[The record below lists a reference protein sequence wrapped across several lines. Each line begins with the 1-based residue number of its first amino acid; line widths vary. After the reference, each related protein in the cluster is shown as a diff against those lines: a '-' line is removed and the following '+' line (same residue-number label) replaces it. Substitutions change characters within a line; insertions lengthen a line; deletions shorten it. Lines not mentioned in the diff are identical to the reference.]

1 MQNATNFL
9 KISLYKTM
17 KRNSLEIADAKA
29 QLIKRNLDILNA
41 AKTEVR
47 ELTDEENEEF
57 KENEEE
63 IQKLDEEMKELEDEL
78 ENKENKDG
86 EETDPDEKDK
96 NTENRKMEKTKFNLM
111 QELRNAMETGKSIK
125 LEQRAYTIQSEGED
139 LVETDVYNI
148 LEPLRAKNVL
158 VNAGAHFYTG
168 LVGDVQIP
176 VMSGGQV
183 FWAAETGA
191 ASDGSGS
198 FTSVSLAPKRLTA
211 KFPISLQFLAQDS
224 VDAEGAIRRDI
235 INALND
241 KLEATILGNAAG
253 TTTQPA
259 GMFYNQTPDEIASF
273 ADITAL
279 EADIE
284 AANVYGDCKYVM
296 APSAKAAL
304 RGMIKGTNATG
315 MVFENNAVDGTDAL
329 VTSNVATDKLIYGDF
344 SNLVIGQWGDIQID
358 VVRDTASLANGCV
371 TIVLNSFWDA
381 QIARAEAF
389 GYGVIDRD

>member
-9 KISLYKTM
+9 KISLYNNM
-17 KRNSLEIADAKA
+17 KMNSLEITDKKA
-29 QLIKRNLDILNA
+29 TLVKRNLDILA
-41 AKTEVR
+41 LAKNEVR

-57 KENEEE
+57 KENEDE

-78 ENKENKDG
+78 ENENENQD
-86 EETDPDEKDK
+86 ENPDDENDK
-96 NTENRKMEKTKFNLM
+96 NKEDRKMEKTKFNLM
-111 QELRNAMETGKSIK
+111 KELRNAMETGNSVKI
-125 LEQRAYTIQSEGED
+125 ENRAYTVASEGED
-139 LVETDVYNI
+139 LVETDVYSI

-158 VNAGAHFYTG
+158 VNAGAKFMTG
-168 LVGDVQIP
+168 LVGDVQVP
-176 VMSGGQV
+176 VMSAGQV

-198 FTSVSLAPKRLTA
+198 FTSVSLSPKRLTA

-235 INALND
+235 INAIND

-253 TTTQPA
+253 STTQPA
-259 GMFYNQTPDEIASF
+259 GMFYNVTPENIAAF

-279 EADIE
+279 EADVE

-296 APSAKAAL
+296 APSTKAAL
-304 RGMIKGTNATG
+304 RSMIKGTNGTG
-315 MVFENNAVDGTDAL
+315 MVYENNAVDGTDAL

-344 SNLVIGQWGDIQID
+344 SNLVIGQWGDTQLD
-358 VVRDTASLANGCV
+358 VVRDTASLVNGCV
-371 TIVLNSFWDA
+371 TIVINAFFDA
-381 QIARAEAF
+381 QVARTEAF
-389 GYGVIDRD
+389 GFGAISE

>member
-1 MQNATNFL
+1 
-9 KISLYKTM
+9 M
-17 KRNSLEIADAKA
+17 KMNSLEIADKKA
-29 QLIKRNLDILNA
+29 TLVKRNLDILA
-41 AKTEVR
+41 LAKNEVR

-78 ENKENKDG
+78 ENKEDNQD
-86 EETDPDEKDK
+86 ENPDDENDK
-96 NTENRKMEKTKFNLM
+96 NKEDRKMEKTKFNLM
-111 QELRNAMETGKSIK
+111 KELRNAMETGNSVKI
-125 LEQRAYTIQSEGED
+125 ENRAYTVASEGED
-139 LVETDVYNI
+139 LVETDVYSI

-158 VNAGAHFYTG
+158 VNAGAKFMTG
-168 LVGDVQIP
+168 LVGDVQVP
-176 VMSGGQV
+176 VMSAGQV

-198 FTSVSLAPKRLTA
+198 FTSVSLSPKRLTA

-235 INALND
+235 INAIND

-253 TTTQPA
+253 STTQPA
-259 GMFYNQTPDEIASF
+259 GMFYNVTPENIAAF

-279 EADIE
+279 EADVE

-296 APSAKAAL
+296 APSTKAAL
-304 RGMIKGTNATG
+304 RSMIKGTNGTG
-315 MVFENNAVDGTDAL
+315 MVYENNAVDGTDAL

-344 SNLVIGQWGDIQID
+344 SNLVIGQWGDIQLD
-358 VVRDTASLANGCV
+358 VVRDTASLVNGCV
-371 TIVLNSFWDA
+371 TIVINAFFDA
-381 QIARAEAF
+381 QVARTEAF
-389 GYGVIDRD
+389 GFGAISE